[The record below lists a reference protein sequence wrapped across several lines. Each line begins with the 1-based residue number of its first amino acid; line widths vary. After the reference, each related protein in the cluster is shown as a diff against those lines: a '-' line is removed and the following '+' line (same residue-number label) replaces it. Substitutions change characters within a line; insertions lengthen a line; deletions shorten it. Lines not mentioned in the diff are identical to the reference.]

1 MRRCCANCAFY
12 EEGLCL
18 NEGSPLF
25 MWQVDPDFC
34 CLHHLFPEEEAV
46 IDLLR
51 EAWETAASEH
61 A

>member
-1 MRRCCANCAFY
+1 M
-12 EEGLCL
+12 